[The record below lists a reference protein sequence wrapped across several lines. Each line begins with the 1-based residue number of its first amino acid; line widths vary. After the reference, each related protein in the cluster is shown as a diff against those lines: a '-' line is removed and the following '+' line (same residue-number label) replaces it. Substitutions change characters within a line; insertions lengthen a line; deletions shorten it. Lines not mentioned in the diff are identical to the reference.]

1 MSFRAIYGSVEGYK
15 LEYADDDGD
24 NKLLS
29 FSIDE
34 DEYERLVGLVSS
46 PKDFPPPVSFVDPE
60 EADAEEEGGEGE
72 EEEDEEEDTC
82 VGRSGRRVKVR
93 TWRRKDVG

>member
-1 MSFRAIYGSVEGYK
+1 MSFRAIYGSVEAYK

-46 PKDFPPPVSFVDPE
+46 PKDLPPPVSFVDPE
-60 EADAEEEGGEGE
+60 EAGWRKRGERE
-72 EEEDEEEDTC
+72 KRRKRRRRTRVS
-82 VGRSGRRVKVR
+82 VGRG
-93 TWRRKDVG
+93 VG